1 MSQRLA
7 AKAAPLPDKK
17 FANIDKIIGLSNS
30 CVHLKSIKN
39 IFRNIL
45 PEEILPVSLQNESP
59 FVRSLQKIFITFGQ
73 MVRQQKVI

>member
-7 AKAAPLPDKK
+7 AKAAPLSDKK
-17 FANIDKIIGLSNS
+17 SANIDKIIGLSNS